1 MHRVSTNRTVY
12 RYLIQRKQNGND
24 GNTFTYE
31 AGANAVDEL
40 ENKGGIDAY
49 IEQVGAVVK
58 QALGLHLCEV
68 TFYPDKS
75 LALQLFTDT
84 VIPAA
89 LEQTQ
94 DMEVE

>member
-1 MHRVSTNRTVY
+1 MHLFSTNGAAY

-49 IEQVGAVVK
+49 IEQVSAVIK
-58 QALGLHLCEV
+58 QTLDLHLC
-68 TFYPDKS
+68 
-75 LALQLFTDT
+75 A
-84 VIPAA
+84 IIH
-89 LEQTQ
+89 
-94 DMEVE
+94 

>member
-1 MHRVSTNRTVY
+1 MHRVSTNRAVY

-24 GNTFTYE
+24 GNTFIYE

-40 ENKGGIDAY
+40 ESRGGIDAY
-49 IEQVGAVVK
+49 IEQVCAVMK
-58 QALGLHLCEV
+58 RLHLCEV
-68 TFYPDKS
+68 TLCTDKS
-75 LALQLFTDT
+75 FALQLFADT

-89 LEQTQ
+89 PEQTQ